1 MTYPTRKEFVQIQIL
16 YRKFVVENKGRTGVD
31 ALFLKNAPKRL
42 HAAIKHL
49 QGTGTYHRTL
59 LQTAD
64 ASRLHFKCAACK
76 KSMFSPTEHYCSNKC
91 VKRALN
97 RFLSED
103 WTLVKVYSSG
113 RGSVYNR
120 AVVKCA
126 HCSGSRDEY
135 VRGFVK
141 GYSCKCQRGRKIR
154 DTRLSQRPS
163 DYPQSAFDERGLNVK
178 VLSEYINQLTKIKFK
193 CLDCGTTSE
202 SLVPNIL
209 SGRGCRPCGAAKYKA
224 NCLTR
229 TGHEWYS
236 QTAETKANVRKAMLV
251 KYGVEHGMQ
260 NREIF
265 EKMQKS
271 SARLREYKLGRR
283 AIRVQGYEPQALDW
297 LLANTSLKPKHL
309 VCGVGSDVP
318 SVKYK
323 LGGMDRTYHP
333 DIYVPHMNLIIEVKS
348 VRTYKMSKARNK
360 AKAAAC
366 RAAGFGFRFLVM
378 NSDGTRC
385 HDYKNH

>member
-1 MTYPTRKEFVQIQIL
+1 MTYPTSKEFVQIQRL
-16 YRKFVVENKGRTGVD
+16 YKEFVVENKGRTGVD
-31 ALFLKNAPKRL
+31 ALFLNSAPKRL

-49 QGTGTYHRTL
+49 QGTGAHHRKI

-64 ASRLHFKCAACK
+64 ASRLHFNCAVCR
-76 KSMFSPTEHYCSNKC
+76 KSMFSPTEQHCSNEC

-97 RFLSED
+97 RSLSED
-103 WTLVKVYSSG
+103 WKLVKVYSSG

-126 HCSGSRDEY
+126 HCSNYKDGY
-135 VRGFVK
+135 VHGFIK
-141 GYSCKCQRGRKIR
+141 GYSCKCQKGRKIR
-154 DTRLSQRPS
+154 EALLAQRPAS
-163 DYPQSAFDERGLNVK
+163 YPQCAFDKRGLNIK
-178 VLSEYINQLTKIKFK
+178 VLSAYINQLTKIKFK
-193 CLDCGTTSE
+193 CMDCGTVSE

-209 SGRGCRPCGAAKYKA
+209 SGRGCRPCGEAKYKA
-224 NCLTR
+224 NCLAR
-229 TGHEWYS
+229 TGYEWYT
-236 QTAETKANVRKAMLV
+236 QTEKTKAKVRKTMLA

-260 NREIF
+260 NKEIF

-283 AIRVQGYEPQALDW
+283 VIRVQGYEPQALNW

-318 SVKYK
+318 SIKYK
-323 LGGMDRTYHP
+323 LGGIDRTYHP
-333 DIYVPHMNLIIEVKS
+333 DIYVPHLNLIIEVKS

-366 RAAGFGFRFLVM
+366 RAAGFGFRFLIM

-385 HDYKNH
+385 HDYKDH